1 MDLEQYGM
9 TAEFA
14 ADALNEDLKELLAGQ
29 LYRSSAGEK
38 RAIRYFVNDLP
49 VATGNDEDRG
59 EHAQEPYIVAR
70 IIEGTIPEGDAAQEA
85 QIILVICL
93 YDDRPDCQGYR
104 DVLHII
110 HEITARY
117 CKNPM
122 VRIRPGSAGAR
133 GGPYTVK
140 KPIQWAIWNDS
151 KAHPYYLGAVEFK
164 LEIPTICPEVPFT

>member
-1 MDLEQYGM
+1 MEELYGM

-14 ADALNEDLKELLAGQ
+14 ADALTEDLEDLFAGQ

-49 VATGNDEDRG
+49 VPTGNDEDQG
-59 EHAQEPYIVAR
+59 EHAQEV
-70 IIEGTIPEGDAAQEA
+70 

-93 YDDRPDCQGYR
+93 YDDRPDRQGYR
-104 DVLHII
+104 DVLHLI

-117 CKNPM
+117 CKNP
-122 VRIRPGSAGAR
+122 VIRLRPGSAGAR

-140 KPIQWAIWNDS
+140 KPIGWSVQNQPTT
-151 KAHPYYLGAVEFK
+151 PYYYGIVEFS
-164 LEIPTICPEVPFT
+164 LEIPNICPEVPFT

>member
-1 MDLEQYGM
+1 MNELYGM

-14 ADALNEDLKELLAGQ
+14 ADALAADLEDLLAGQ
-29 LYRSSAGEK
+29 LYRSSAGE
-38 RAIRYFVNDLP
+38 RRPIRYFVNDLP

-59 EHAQEPYIVAR
+59 EHAQEPYIIAR
-70 IIEGTIPEGDAAQEA
+70 ITEGTIPEGDAAQEV
-85 QIILVICL
+85 QIVLVICL
-93 YDDRPDCQGYR
+93 YDDRPDRQGYR

-117 CKNPM
+117 CKNPV
-122 VRIRPGSAGAR
+122 VRLRPGSAGAR